1 MILAINKERVHNF
14 VWICAAKIK
23 WNANGIF
30 RKTPTVCIIKY
41 TKTMYGSRSA
51 YPTMRKS
58 NAAYRV

>member
-1 MILAINKERVHNF
+1 MNLAMTKKGYITLF
-14 VWICAAKIK
+14 WTCAAKIK
-23 WNANGIF
+23 WNVNGIF

-58 NAAYRV
+58 SAAYRV